1 MSNEKNLDFGLWY
14 SFRNPEQWRTDY
26 HDLYQDHLN
35 QIIQCEHLGYDDVWL
50 TEHHLCEDGH
60 SPSILPLASAIAVL
74 TKKIR
79 IGTGVLLLPLH
90 NAVRIA
96 EDTATIDILS
106 NGRFE
111 LGVGIGYRPQ
121 EFEALGVSLSD
132 RASLINEGL
141 QVIKQLWTEKLV
153 NFEGKHYSLKNAF
166 LEPKPVQKPSPP
178 LWVGG
183 FAPAA
188 AKRAARL
195 GDGYIGTG
203 EMTEQAK
210 IFRDEWHRLDR
221 TGKPQLAGGHF
232 WLVASKTPDKTFSE
246 IAPHVLYQIETY
258 NKWLGE
264 AGQALFPVVKTPDD
278 LKELGILNCVSSQH
292 ACDLIG
298 DYVESTGIQR
308 YYTWTVPPGYSV
320 TKMTEHL
327 SLFAEEVMPHF
338 KPQKS

>member
-1 MSNEKNLDFGLWY
+1 MANSRNLEFGLWY

-26 HDLYQDHLN
+26 HGLYQDHLN
-35 QIIQCEHLGYDDVWL
+35 QIIQCESLGYDDVWL
-50 TEHHLCEDGH
+50 TEHHFCEDGH
-60 SPSILPLASAIAVL
+60 SPSIIPLASAIAVL

-90 NAVRIA
+90 NAIRIA

-121 EFEALGVSLSD
+121 EFETLSVNLSD
-132 RASLINEGL
+132 RAALINEGIEI
-141 QVIKQLWTEKLV
+141 IKKLWAGGFV
-153 NFEGKHYSLKNAF
+153 SFEGNHYSLKDVF
-166 LEPKPVQKPSPP
+166 LEPKPLQRPGPP

-183 FAPAA
+183 FAAAA

-210 IFRDEWHRLDR
+210 IFRDEWHRLER
-221 TGKPQLAGGHF
+221 TGEPQLAGGHF
-232 WLVASKTPDKTFSE
+232 WLVASKTPDKTFAE

-264 AGQALFPVVKTPDD
+264 AGQTLFPAVKTADE
-278 LKELGILNCVSSQH
+278 LKQLGILNCVSPQH

-308 YYTWTVPPGYSV
+308 YYTWTVPPGYPV

-327 SLFAEEVMPHF
+327 SLFAQEVMPQF
-338 KPQKS
+338 KR